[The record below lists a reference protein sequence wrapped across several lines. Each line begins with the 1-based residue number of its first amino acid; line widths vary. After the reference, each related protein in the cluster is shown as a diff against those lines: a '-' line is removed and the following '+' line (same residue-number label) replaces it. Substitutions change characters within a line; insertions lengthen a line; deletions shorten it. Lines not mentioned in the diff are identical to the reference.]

1 MSVKTKTPAETTTPP
16 SYAAVARKR
25 LRQRLTEYR
34 SLVEQA
40 VAGQQLTEDQLGKVY
55 DILSGIGLA
64 PYTFERDVEGVK
76 QHARNLA
83 KWQEYRQ
90 REPADRERQQLVAE
104 EIKTLTE
111 QLNAL
116 RAEAHRLSMSLPLKA
131 AGAGQRVNELMALH
145 PHVLLDLDAAVD
157 VRAKALKLDVP
168 PPEAANAGRLS

>member
-1 MSVKTKTPAETTTPP
+1 MTVKTKAPAEATPPP

-34 SLVEQA
+34 AFVEQA
-40 VAGQQLTEDQLGKVY
+40 VAGKQLTEDQLGNAY

-64 PYTFERDVEGVK
+64 PYAFERDVEGVK
-76 QHARNLA
+76 QHARSLA
-83 KWQEYRQ
+83 KWHEYQQ
-90 REPADRERQQLVAE
+90 REPADRERQRVVGE

-111 QLNAL
+111 RLNGL
-116 RAEAHRLSMSLPLKA
+116 KAEAHRLSMSLPLKA
-131 AGAGQRVNELMALH
+131 AGAGQRVNELLSLH

-168 PPEAANAGRLS
+168 PPEPANAGRLS

>member
-1 MSVKTKTPAETTTPP
+1 MTVKTKTPAEATPLL
-16 SYAAVARKR
+16 SYAEVARKR

-34 SLVEQA
+34 AIVEQA
-40 VAGQQLTEDQLGKVY
+40 VAGKQLTEDQLGNVY

-76 QHARNLA
+76 KHAQSLA
-83 KWQEYRQ
+83 KWHEYQQ
-90 REPADRERQQLVAE
+90 REPADRERQRVVGD

-111 QLNAL
+111 QLNGL
-116 RAEAHRLSMSLPLKA
+116 KAEAHRLSMSLPLKA
-131 AGAGQRVNELMALH
+131 AGAGQRVNELKALH
-145 PHVLLDLDAAVD
+145 PHVLLDLDDAVD